1 MNERIRSR
9 DVRLIDADGKQ
20 VGVVPLE
27 EALRQARVAELDL
40 VEVDATSTPPVCRL
54 LDYGKYQYEQD
65 KKEREFRKKRKKVEV
80 KGVRISFK
88 MGEHDRQLR
97 RVLAEKFLK
106 EGHKVRV
113 ELPLRG
119 REKAL
124 RQVGKQALESFLESL
139 QEIALVEEAV
149 TATPRG
155 GLSAILAP
163 RG

>member
-1 MNERIRSR
+1 VNERIRSR
-9 DVRLIDADGKQ
+9 EVRLIDAEGKQ

-27 EALRQARVAELDL
+27 EALRHARVADLDL
-40 VEVDATSTPPVCRL
+40 VEVDATATPPVCRI

-65 KKEREFRKKRKKVEV
+65 KKERELRKKRKKVEV

-97 RVLAEKFLK
+97 RALAEKFLK

-124 RQVGKQALESFLESL
+124 REVGKKALESFLESF
-139 QEIALVEEAV
+139 QKIALVEEPVAG
-149 TATPRG
+149 TPRG
-155 GLSAILAP
+155 GLSATLAS

>member
-9 DVRLIDADGKQ
+9 EVRLVGADGKQ

-40 VEVDATSTPPVCRL
+40 VEVNAAASPPVCRL

-65 KKEREFRKKRKKVEV
+65 KKEREVRKKRKKVEL

-97 RVLAEKFLK
+97 RTRAEKFLK

-124 RQVGKQALESFLESL
+124 RQIGKQALETFLGSL
-139 QEIALVEEAV
+139 QDIALVEEAV
-149 TATPRG
+149 SATPRG
-155 GLSAILAP
+155 GLSATLAP
-163 RG
+163 R